1 MRLSLPRLTIFLALG
16 VSPTATAF
24 TIPSNTIAPALSTPF
39 TQKTALYAKKK
50 KGNAAKDAALAALEA
65 LEAAEQNT
73 GATTAIADP
82 FDDDEPMSKKDMMKA
97 QKKAKKGGAAAAAN
111 VPDLDA
117 LLTGVEDEPL
127 SKKEQMALE
136 KKRQKEAKKQ
146 QNDEERKMKEE
157 MEEME
162 KNKRKKALKVSCFV
176 LSYSHLVCIG
186 QLTYFAI
193 SILQALAEMEAAEK
207 SAGTINESEEEEAGP
222 PMSKKEAKEAAKAA
236 AKQEEKMAKKAM
248 KKKAKQ
254 MGITVEELEA
264 MEAEGGDVDEF
275 GLETAPEAVNGEV
288 RIYLLPLVDDM
299 EFNLTSTLHIN
310 TTNRHPQ
317 NNQQKQLHPNPKK
330 SQPKNASA
338 KNDHRPVSASWNPPN
353 PTTQPYVSKI
363 SH

>member
-1 MRLSLPRLTIFLALG
+1 
-16 VSPTATAF
+16 
-24 TIPSNTIAPALSTPF
+24 
-39 TQKTALYAKKK
+39 
-50 KGNAAKDAALAALEA
+50 
-65 LEAAEQNT
+65 
-73 GATTAIADP
+73 
-82 FDDDEPMSKKDMMKA
+82 MMKA

-117 LLTGVEDEPL
+117 LLAGVEDEPL

-146 QNDEERKMKEE
+146 QSDEERKMKEE

-162 KNKRKKALKVSCFV
+162 KNKRKKALKVCCFV
-176 LSYSHLVCIG
+176 AVCDPLLSYSHLVCIG

-264 MEAEGGDVDEF
+264 MEAEGGDVDKF

-338 KNDHRPVSASWNPPN
+338 KNARHPESASWNPPN